1 MNHLYKYR
9 QDLGKVAR
17 DGGILPSYQHQEAI
31 IIIRAKG
38 QLRGYQNPKR
48 SVTGAGWQ
56 RGPLR
61 EAETY
66 SQNHT
71 TALATQIQQERTGYS
86 TPLLMYHQPKPKRNH
101 KIRGQLIEPI

>member
-1 MNHLYKYR
+1 MNVISRVPTKNQPTNKPQTQSKGGIQQNLMNHLYKYR

-31 IIIRAKG
+31 IIIRPKG

-56 RGPLR
+56 RGPL
-61 EAETY
+61 
-66 SQNHT
+66 
-71 TALATQIQQERTGYS
+71 
-86 TPLLMYHQPKPKRNH
+86 KRS
-101 KIRGQLIEPI
+101 